1 MDGRALRT
9 TAPRSS
15 HARWEPRSD
24 RDPVGLLRGIFA
36 TLIPE
41 LVPVRIQRM
50 SASPFAF
57 YRGSA
62 ALMASDLATTPNT
75 GITAQL
81 SGDAHVANFGGYAS
95 PERRLVFDVNDFD
108 ETAQGPWEWDVKRL
122 AASLVLAGRERKF
135 APKAIDA
142 AARTALATYRDR
154 TAEYATK
161 SALDVWYA
169 AIDVSLA
176 VGTAM
181 DARARRDWLR
191 EEREARHETA
201 LAAVPKLTEIA
212 GTQRRFVEHPP
223 VLEHV
228 DDPTVT
234 VAGAQKL
241 LDAYRGTLRHDA
253 RLLLDRFTLVD
264 VARKVVGVGSVGTWC
279 LLLLLVDRDG
289 APFLLQAKEARAS
302 ALEPYGGT
310 APYASPGERIVA
322 GQRMTQA
329 ASDPLLGW
337 AEIDGRSLY
346 IRQYR
351 DMKVAPDLTTLRPD
365 ELQDFAMHCGWALA
379 RAHARTGDPRA
390 VAAYIGRSDRFVDAI
405 CAFARA
411 YADQA
416 EHDHAAFVAEVPH
429 IASPGAA
436 HGA

>member
-24 RDPVGLLRGIFA
+24 RDPVGLLRDIFA

-62 ALMASDLATTPNT
+62 ALMASDLATSPST
-75 GITAQL
+75 GIAAQL

-135 APKAIDA
+135 APKANDA
-142 AARTALATYRDR
+142 VTRAALAMYRDR
-154 TAEYATK
+154 TAEYAAK
-161 SALDVWYA
+161 PVLDVWYA

-191 EEREARHETA
+191 AEREARHETA
-201 LAAVPKLTEIA
+201 LAAVPKLTEIV
-212 GTQRRFVEHPP
+212 GGQRRFVDHPP
-223 VLEHV
+223 LLEHV
-228 DDPTVT
+228 DDPAVT
-234 VAGAQKL
+234 VAVAQRL

-289 APFLLQAKEARAS
+289 SPFLLQAKEARVS

-310 APYASPGERIVA
+310 SPYSSSGERVVA

-329 ASDPLLGW
+329 VSDPLLGW
-337 AEIDGRSLY
+337 AEVEGRSLY

-390 VAAYIGRSDRFVDAI
+390 VAAYLGRSDRFVDAI
-405 CAFARA
+405 CTFASA
-411 YADQA
+411 YADQT
-416 EHDHAAFVAEVPH
+416 EHDHAAF
-429 IASPGAA
+429 IAAFRQHAPAATSP
-436 HGA
+436 